1 MHLSAVCMENRKAL
15 FQIIGN
21 TLATT
26 MQHIFQYKG
35 NIAEINHLLM
45 TL

>member
-21 TLATT
+21 TLAT